1 VTVIVPFIILL
12 IAWAAAANVELA
24 SDTVKS
30 LVCTLPYIFA
40 LIAII
45 MSVWYQN
52 SNTFYL
58 VCFILLA
65 YIFMNASYSKPQI
78 LRDVVTMTS
87 ILVPINTVW
96 LAFSKERGITS
107 NYGRNKAIII
117 FGQIIWIIISMIGK
131 SGSQPIN
138 GVSESVI
145 GVKAPA
151 IVLYVLSIAVV
162 LSSYILRKQYMNL
175 IYILVLI
182 MSFISLH
189 FASRPAL
196 VSIFTSAAFCII
208 VIALLDLSYSLVF
221 YDALTGVLSR
231 RALEQEFL
239 RLGSNYAMAMVD
251 LDHFKKINDNFGHDV
266 GDEVLKMVASVMT
279 KNAGNGKVFRYGGEE
294 FVVLFSGNPYN
305 DIIFQLEKMRKAIER
320 RPFIIRAEDRPKERP
335 EKIRSGASK
344 GRGSINITVSIGV
357 AQKNDTLRTCQ
368 DVIKKADEALY
379 KSKSSGRNIVTKA

>member
-1 VTVIVPFIILL
+1 
-12 IAWAAAANVELA
+12 
-24 SDTVKS
+24 
-30 LVCTLPYIFA
+30 
-40 LIAII
+40 
-45 MSVWYQN
+45 
-52 SNTFYL
+52 
-58 VCFILLA
+58 
-65 YIFMNASYSKPQI
+65 
-78 LRDVVTMTS
+78 VV
-87 ILVPINTVW
+87 
-96 LAFSKERGITS
+96 
-107 NYGRNKAIII
+107 
-117 FGQIIWIIISMIGK
+117 
-131 SGSQPIN
+131 
-138 GVSESVI
+138 

-151 IVLYVLSIAVV
+151 VVLYVLSIVVV
-162 LSSYILRKQYMNL
+162 LSSYILKKQYMNL

-189 FASRPAL
+189 FANRPAL
-196 VSIFTSAAFCII
+196 VSIFTSSAFCII

-251 LDHFKKINDNFGHDV
+251 LDHFKKINDNFGHDI

-294 FVVLFSGNPYN
+294 FVVLFAGHPYN
-305 DIIFQLEKMRKAIER
+305 DAIFQLEKIRKAIER
-320 RPFIIRAEDRPKERP
+320 RPFTIRAEDRPKERP

-344 GRGSINITVSIGV
+344 GRGSINITVSVGV